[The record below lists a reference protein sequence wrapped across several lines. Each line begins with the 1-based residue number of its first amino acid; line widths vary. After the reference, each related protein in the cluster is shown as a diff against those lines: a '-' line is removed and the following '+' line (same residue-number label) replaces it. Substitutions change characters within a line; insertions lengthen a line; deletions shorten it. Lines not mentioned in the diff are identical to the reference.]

1 MQIHTIDTGLFK
13 LDGGAM
19 FGVVPKTLWSRK
31 YPADSNNLC
40 TWAMRCL
47 LVEEGNRLI
56 LIDTG
61 LGDKQSNKFFS
72 YYEPHGEDTLLGSI
86 QRLGYTPND
95 ITDVVLTHLHFDHC
109 GGAVK
114 RDGEQLT
121 PTFPRATYWSHED
134 HWAWATNP
142 NPRERA
148 SFLSE
153 NILPLQES
161 GQLQLL
167 SGEKDLQLFDGF
179 RFRLANGHTEKQLI
193 PEIDYNGHTLVY
205 MADLLPSHVH
215 LPTAWVMAYD
225 TRPLITMAEK
235 PAFLKEA
242 ADKNYILLLEHDLY
256 EEAITVQHT
265 DKGIRM
271 KESVKVNAL

>member
-1 MQIHTIDTGLFK
+1 MQIHKVETGLFK

-19 FGVVPKTLWSRK
+19 FGVVPKTLWSSK
-31 YPADSNNLC
+31 YPADSQNLC

-47 LVEEGNRLI
+47 LVEEGDRLI

-61 LGDKQSNKFFS
+61 LGDKQSEKFFS
-72 YYEPHGEDTLLGSI
+72 YYQPHGSDSLLGSI
-86 QRLGYTPND
+86 HKLGFAPKD

-109 GGAVK
+109 GGAVQRVGDK
-114 RDGEQLT
+114 LA
-121 PTFPRATYWSHED
+121 PTFPNATYWSHED
-134 HWAWATNP
+134 HWAWATHP

-153 NILPLQES
+153 NILPIQES
-161 GQLQLL
+161 GQLKLL
-167 SGEKDLQLFDGF
+167 KGEENLQLFDGF
-179 RFRLANGHTEKQLI
+179 RFRLANGHTEKQLL
-193 PEIDYNGHTLVY
+193 PEIDYKGHTLVY

-225 TRPLITMAEK
+225 TRPLLTMQEK
-235 PAFLKEA
+235 PAFLNEA
-242 ADKNYILLLEHDLY
+242 ADKGFILLLEHDQM

-265 DKGIRM
+265 EKGIRM
-271 KESVKVNAL
+271 HASMKINEI

>member
-19 FGVVPKTLWSRK
+19 FGVVPKMLWSRK

-61 LGDKQSNKFFS
+61 LGDKQSDKFFS
-72 YYEPHGEDTLLGSI
+72 YYEPHGDDTLLGSI
-86 QRLGYTPND
+86 QQKGYTSQD

-114 RDGEQLT
+114 RVGEQLV
-121 PTFPRATYWSHED
+121 PTFPNATYWSHED

-193 PEIDYNGHTLVY
+193 PEIDYKGHTLVY

-215 LPTAWVMAYD
+215 LPAAWVMAYD
-225 TRPLITMAEK
+225 TRPLLTMQEK
-235 PAFLKEA
+235 PAFLREA
-242 ADKNYILLLEHDLY
+242 AENEYILVLEHDTF
-256 EEAITVQHT
+256 EEAITVQQT
-265 DKGIRM
+265 EKGITM
-271 KESVKVNAL
+271 KDSIEIAAL